1 MKTTMLKKLGVL
13 LLIVMLMSLFAG
25 CGTKS
30 AADAT
35 SSNPPAATE
44 TTAAAET
51 PAEKTTLR
59 VATLKG
65 PTGMTMVQMMDNQE
79 KGLAKNNYQF
89 SIFGAPDDAVAK
101 LTSGEADIIC
111 VPTNLAAMLY
121 AKTEG
126 KVKILSINTLGV
138 MYVLERGGN
147 EIKTMAD
154 LKGKTV
160 YSTGQGSTPEY
171 VLNYLL
177 EQNGLDPA
185 KDLTVEYK
193 TEHTELATL
202 LASGKVDVAVLP
214 QPFVTSVVAKNPDI
228 RVALDLTKEW
238 ENVVGPEKPLAMTA
252 TIVSAAFLEKNEAA
266 VRTFME
272 ELRLSTEFTN
282 QKLDEASAL
291 IEKYD
296 IMPAAIAKAA
306 IPACNMVYLDGT
318 QMQTAASNYL
328 EVVAKANP
336 KSVGGQMP
344 NEDFYYVR

>member
-1 MKTTMLKKLGVL
+1 MKTTMLRKLGVL
-13 LLIVMLMSLFAG
+13 LLIVLLMSLFAG
-25 CGTKS
+25 CGSKG
-30 AADAT
+30 AADAA
-35 SSNPPAATE
+35 SSTPPAAT
-44 TTAAAET
+44 ET

-59 VATLKG
+59 IATLKG

-79 KGLAKNNYQF
+79 KGLAKNDYQF
-89 SIFGAPDDAVAK
+89 SILGAPDEAVAQ
-101 LTSGEADIIC
+101 LTSGAADLIC
-111 VPTNLAAMLY
+111 VPTNLAATLY

-160 YSTGQGSTPEY
+160 FSTGQGSTPEY

-193 TEHTELATL
+193 AEHTELATL
-202 LASGKVDVAVLP
+202 LASGEVDIAVLP

-238 ENVVGPEKPLAMTA
+238 ENVVGSEKPLAMTA
-252 TIVSAAFLEKNEAA
+252 TIVSAAFLENNEAA
-266 VRTFME
+266 VQTFME

-282 QKLDEASAL
+282 LKLDEASAL

-306 IPACNMVYLDGT
+306 IPACNMVYLEGT
-318 QMQTAASNYL
+318 QMKTAASNYL

>member
-1 MKTTMLKKLGVL
+1 MKTTMLRKLGVL
-13 LLIVMLMSLFAG
+13 LLIVLLMSLFAG
-25 CGTKS
+25 CGSKG
-30 AADAT
+30 AADAA
-35 SSNPPAATE
+35 SSTPPAAT
-44 TTAAAET
+44 ET

-59 VATLKG
+59 IATLKG

-79 KGLAKNNYQF
+79 KGLAKNDYQF
-89 SIFGAPDDAVAK
+89 SILGAPDEAVAQ
-101 LTSGEADIIC
+101 LTSGAADLIC
-111 VPTNLAAMLY
+111 VPTNLAATLY

-160 YSTGQGSTPEY
+160 FSTGQGSTPEY

-193 TEHTELATL
+193 AEHTELATL
-202 LASGKVDVAVLP
+202 LASGEVDIAVLP

-238 ENVVGPEKPLAMTA
+238 ENVVGSEKPLAMTA

-266 VRTFME
+266 VQTFME

-282 QKLDEASAL
+282 LKLDEASAL

-306 IPACNMVYLDGT
+306 IPACNMVYLEGT
-318 QMQTAASNYL
+318 QMKTAASNYL

>member
-1 MKTTMLKKLGVL
+1 LKTTMLRKLGVL
-13 LLIVMLMSLFAG
+13 LLIVLLMSLFAG
-25 CGTKS
+25 CGSKG
-30 AADAT
+30 AADAA
-35 SSNPPAATE
+35 SSTPPAAT
-44 TTAAAET
+44 ET

-59 VATLKG
+59 IATLKG

-79 KGLAKNNYQF
+79 KGLAKNDYQF
-89 SIFGAPDDAVAK
+89 SILGAPDEAVAQ
-101 LTSGEADIIC
+101 LTSGAADLIC
-111 VPTNLAAMLY
+111 VPTNLAATLY

-160 YSTGQGSTPEY
+160 FSTGQGSTPEY

-193 TEHTELATL
+193 AEHTELATL
-202 LASGKVDVAVLP
+202 LASGEVDIAVLP

-238 ENVVGPEKPLAMTA
+238 ENVVGSEKPLAMTA
-252 TIVSAAFLEKNEAA
+252 TIVSAAFLENNEAA
-266 VRTFME
+266 VQTFME

-282 QKLDEASAL
+282 LKLDEASAL

-306 IPACNMVYLDGT
+306 IPACNMVYLEGT
-318 QMQTAASNYL
+318 QMKTAASNYL